1 MIICSKN
8 ALCVGSVDLRDD
20 LTDEVLTSDNS
31 RVSYFSSMGPTWD
44 GRIKPEITAPGY
56 KIVSALSA
64 GPEGEAKSCG
74 VYETFGTSMAAP
86 VVAGMAILLRE
97 YFLNVYPTICN
108 KAYSFCNGNAR
119 APSGYL
125 LKAVLLH
132 SGEAVKR
139 WVGKSC
145 CRG

>member
-1 MIICSKN
+1 
-8 ALCVGSVDLRDD
+8 VDLRDD
-20 LTDEVLTSDNS
+20 LTDDVLAAEDS
-31 RVSYFSSMGPTWD
+31 RVSYFSSLGPTWD

-64 GPEGEAKSCG
+64 GPEAEAKSCG

-97 YFLNVYPTICN
+97 YFMNLYPTLCN
-108 KAYSFCNGNAR
+108 PSYSSCDGKGVT
-119 APSGYL
+119 PTGYL

-132 SGEAVKR
+132 SAQPVKR
-139 WVGKSC
+139 
-145 CRG
+145 